1 MKKNISKIPLNFF
14 KSSNVVIDFGVT
26 VISNVVVGGLI
37 GYYLDKWTFRNKILL
52 VVFLFLG
59 TIAGMYNGMRVLLKE
74 AEKAEKTEKEKKK
87 EEKKDEEKR

>member
-74 AEKAEKTEKEKKK
+74 AEKAEKTEEEKKK

>member
-52 VVFLFLG
+52 IVFLFLG

>member
-74 AEKAEKTEKEKKK
+74 AEKAEKTEKEK

>member
-26 VISNVVVGGLI
+26 VISNVVVGGVI

-74 AEKAEKTEKEKKK
+74 AEKAEKTEKEKEK